1 MFDSFKICHQLPLNQ
16 VNFSL
21 AEKKNR
27 KNLEVFT
34 ILMYDKNQ
42 TMTSS
47 I

>member
-27 KNLEVFT
+27 KKIRSIYNRNVSQKSD
-34 ILMYDKNQ
+34 YDK
-42 TMTSS
+42 
-47 I
+47 